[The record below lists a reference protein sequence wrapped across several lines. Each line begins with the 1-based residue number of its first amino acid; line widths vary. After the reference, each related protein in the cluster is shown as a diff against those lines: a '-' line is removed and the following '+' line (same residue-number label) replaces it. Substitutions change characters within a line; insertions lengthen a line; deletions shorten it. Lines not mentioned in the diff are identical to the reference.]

1 MKPNAIAEH
10 NTTPMGWKT
19 ESTARRKR
27 RFCGRN
33 SSVMVVSI
41 GMLPPT
47 PKPTKAVRTRKVLYV
62 LEAPRQR
69 PKMEEKRHVRL
80 KAHLLPVGAS
90 SSQSQWTGSHAVL
103 IVWKLYSPIMSL
115 ITPQKNAPAVKP
127 ALKLVEMFPLTS
139 FPKPSSCCSG
149 LNARPKACAHNKSSK
164 YPNPQRHHMYHWYLP
179 MPMASIS
186 RFTRT
191 HFWS

>member
-1 MKPNAIAEH
+1 MPGSSPAVLHDGSGFASLKFGLQDIVGMKPNAIAEH

-69 PKMEEKRHVRL
+69 PNMEEKRQVRL
-80 KAHLLPVGAS
+80 KAHLLPVGAK
-90 SSQSQWTGSHAVL
+90 SSQSQWTDIHAVL
-103 IVWKLYSPIMSL
+103 NVRKRGLTNHITHDAPEKRPGCQTCAEACGDVPAHIISKTKLL
-115 ITPQKNAPAVKP
+115 
-127 ALKLVEMFPLTS
+127 L
-139 FPKPSSCCSG
+139 
-149 LNARPKACAHNKSSK
+149 
-164 YPNPQRHHMYHWYLP
+164 
-179 MPMASIS
+179 
-186 RFTRT
+186 
-191 HFWS
+191 